1 MTSIADVLGGRYR
14 IDRLLGRGGMSDVY
28 QATDLENGSTVAL
41 KLVRS
46 NDPEFA
52 VRLTRE
58 ARVLESLDD
67 PGLIR
72 LLDTGVAGDQA
83 FLVMEL
89 VDGETLSRT
98 LERGP
103 LGSRESAALGARLAG
118 ALAHVHERG
127 IVHRDVKPSNI
138 LLDSDGAAKLGD
150 FGIAAHDDATSY
162 TVTGTTLGTVSYMA
176 PEQLENHQVGDA
188 ADVWSLG
195 IVLLECLTGR
205 RAYQGS
211 PSEVMARRIS
221 GPVPLPAD
229 LPAPWRQVLGGMLER
244 RPEQRLTARQVAAL
258 LQTSAFD
265 QPWAPNDSDITT
277 RLSTL
282 EASDLTSVMPGV
294 VAEASTGADATRIVA
309 PRREEAPQ
317 VEQRNWW
324 RIAAIG
330 VIAVAVLWAAIAF
343 AVGLGSGPKTP
354 TSTTTSTTTTSTTS
368 TTVPPPLGSTALAT
382 LLNDVTSAQSAGTL
396 DVATGQAIAQ
406 SAGAAVTDYAAGNVT
421 LAAGDL
427 QQSATTI
434 SDALTNGLVTPS
446 QGALL
451 QTDLVRLAT
460 ALHLASSAVVTTTT
474 TTTSPTV
481 TPPGPGP
488 GPGNGNG
495 NGNG

>member
-67 PGLIR
+67 AGLVR

-118 ALAHVHERG
+118 ALAHVHDRG

-138 LLDSDGAAKLGD
+138 LVGRDGVAKLGD
-150 FGIAAHDDATSY
+150 FGIAAHDEATTY

-176 PEQLENHQVGDA
+176 PEQLEDHQVGAA

-205 RAYQGS
+205 RVYQGS
-211 PSEVMARRIS
+211 PSEVMARRIA
-221 GPVPLPAD
+221 GPVPLPTD
-229 LPAPWRQVLGGMLER
+229 LPAPWRQVLSGMLER
-244 RPEQRLTARQVAAL
+244 RPELRLTARQVAAL

-265 QPWAPNDSDITT
+265 QPWAPGESDLTT
-277 RLSTL
+277 RMSTL
-282 EASDLTSVMPGV
+282 ESSDLTSVMPGV
-294 VAEASTGADATRIVA
+294 VAGGPASGDATRIVT
-309 PRREEAPQ
+309 PRREETPHA
-317 VEQRNWW
+317 VQRNWW
-324 RIAAIG
+324 RIATIGAI
-330 VIAVAVLWAAIAF
+330 VVAVLWAAIAF
-343 AVGLGSGPKTP
+343 ALGVGSGGKPPAST
-354 TSTTTSTTTTSTTS
+354 TSTTSTTTSTTS
-368 TTVPPPLGSTALAT
+368 TTVVPPLGSVALAT
-382 LLNDVTSAQSAGTL
+382 LLSDVTSAQSAGTL

-406 SAGAAVTDYAAGNVT
+406 SARAAVTDYAAGDVT

-427 QQSATTI
+427 QQSAITT
-434 SDALTNGLVTPS
+434 SDAFTNGLVTPS
-446 QGALL
+446 QADLL
-451 QTDLVRLAT
+451 QSDLVRLAT
-460 ALHLASSAVVTTTT
+460 VLNLASSAVVTTTT
-474 TTTSPTV
+474 TTTTT
-481 TPPGPGP
+481 TPSVMPPP
-488 GPGNGNG
+488 GPGNGPG
-495 NGNG
+495 NG